1 MAELS
6 QQNVAAH
13 ALALRQEASDA
24 ANLALQAQL
33 TTAMA
38 MIGDLR
44 RRVDA
49 GSAPATPRP
58 AAASAGADNPLIAP
72 APPYFDNGAGVGDLG
87 DDLDIGADG
96 GWTQAEWEARDLYY
110 DER

>member
-6 QQNVAAH
+6 RQNVAAH

-49 GSAPATPRP
+49 GSAPASPRP
-58 AAASAGADNPLIAP
+58 TAAVPLLQLL
-72 APPYFDNGAGVGDLG
+72 DGVGDEDVLE
-87 DDLDIGADG
+87 DE
-96 GWTQAEWEARDLYY
+96 WTQSEWEAHDLYY
-110 DER
+110 DEAASFGVVFLTSTPI

>member
-38 MIGDLR
+38 MIGDLNTLG
-44 RRVDA
+44 A
-49 GSAPATPRP
+49 GSMPGALLRLLGRP
-58 AAASAGADNPLIAP
+58 LPL
-72 APPYFDNGAGVGDLG
+72 L
-87 DDLDIGADG
+87 
-96 GWTQAEWEARDLYY
+96 
-110 DER
+110 

>member
-1 MAELS
+1 
-6 QQNVAAH
+6 
-13 ALALRQEASDA
+13 
-24 ANLALQAQL
+24 
-33 TTAMA
+33 MA

-58 AAASAGADNPLIAP
+58 AAATAVADVPLTQVATHYDDHGASA
-72 APPYFDNGAGVGDLG
+72 GDLG
-87 DDLDIGADG
+87 DDLDVGADG

-110 DER
+110 DEAASFGDVSDEHPVFNCPP